1 MPLLASAS
9 SSGGHQL
16 LLSALRP
23 ADPRYAALPLAE
35 APGEDAGLPYL
46 VLCWPISDPLARYQM
61 VREKGNTRL
70 VEAHDAWWPSEADM
84 AEGNPQAILD
94 RSGAGALPPAI
105 LVQGLADDN
114 VTPDMAKRFT
124 AAYRTRG
131 GQIELHEFTGQP
143 HTFIMRD
150 PASDAS
156 RRATEL
162 IRDFVLKQAGMG

>member
-1 MPLLASAS
+1 
-9 SSGGHQL
+9 
-16 LLSALRP
+16 LRP

-61 VREKGNTRL
+61 VREKCNTRL

-94 RSGAGALPPAI
+94 RGEAGALPPAI

-114 VTPDMAKRFT
+114 VTPDMAERFT
-124 AAYRTRG
+124 AAYRARG
-131 GQIELHEFTGQP
+131 GRIELHEFTGQP

-150 PASDAS
+150 PASDVS
-156 RRATEL
+156 RQATEL